1 MNFASGLYDTEYT
14 GSLWPAKDIVQ
25 LPVSV
30 SHMRTIP
37 SKEALKI
44 TETNV
49 KHVKNNNHSPDDG
62 FSRNVRHCVANYTQ
76 NVVQLY

>member
-49 KHVKNNNHSPDDG
+49 KLKTMLTTIII
-62 FSRNVRHCVANYTQ
+62 RLMIVAVET
-76 NVVQLY
+76 